1 MQVPLM
7 DQALIVLLFASLAG
21 EMPVGR
27 EPIIIDVAA
36 AVTRAQAGDRQAV
49 AELYQAHVR
58 QIYRYIAAR
67 IPNSADVEDLTADVF
82 VRMVEGLSTY
92 QVTGAPFEAWLY
104 RIAAS
109 RIVDYYRSNSR
120 SGAVALSDALAAP
133 GETPE
138 QELIEAQGF
147 DPLRAALHA
156 LPEVYQLLLIL
167 RFVERKSHEETA
179 RILGRSVSSVKSM
192 QHRALTRLAEQ
203 LGLDQKARHYLRGE
217 DG

>member
-1 MQVPLM
+1 M
-7 DQALIVLLFASLAG
+7 DQTLIVLLFASLAG
-21 EMPVGR
+21 EMQDDQ
-27 EPIIIDVAA
+27 EPISIDVAA
-36 AVTRAQAGDRQAV
+36 AITRAQAGDRQAV
-49 AELYQAHVR
+49 AELYQAHVH
-58 QIYRYIAAR
+58 QIYRYIAVR
-67 IPNSADVEDLTADVF
+67 VSDPADVEDLTADVF

-92 QVTGAPFEAWLY
+92 QMTGAPFEAWLY

-109 RIVDYYRSNSR
+109 RVVDYYRAKSR
-120 SGAVALSDALAAP
+120 GGAVALSDIMAAP

-138 QELIEAQGF
+138 QEMIETQGF
-147 DPLRAALHA
+147 DLLRAALHA

-179 RILGRSVSSVKSM
+179 RILGRSLSSVKSM

-203 LGLDQKARHYLRGE
+203 MGLDQKARHYLRGE